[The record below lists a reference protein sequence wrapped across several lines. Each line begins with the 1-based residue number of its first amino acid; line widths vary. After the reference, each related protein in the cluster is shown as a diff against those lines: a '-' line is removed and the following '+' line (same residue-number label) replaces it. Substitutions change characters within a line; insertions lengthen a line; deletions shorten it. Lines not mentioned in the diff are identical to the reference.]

1 MTGGAPDTRVADVR
15 LRRAVSTDLPL
26 LVALEASFP
35 GDRLRSAELA
45 RYVRAADVDVWV
57 AEIDGEII
65 ADAIVVYRRGF
76 GAARLASLVVDPR
89 YRGRGIAARLMRH
102 LEAEAVQRGCVAMR
116 LEVRVDN
123 LAARRLYD
131 ALGYELVGT
140 SAGFYEDGS
149 AALRL
154 RKPFGPA
161 RVRPS

>member
-1 MTGGAPDTRVADVR
+1 MSA
-15 LRRAVSTDLPL
+15 DLPL

-45 RYVRAADVDVWV
+45 RFVRAANVDVWV
-57 AEIDGEII
+57 AEIDGEIV

-76 GAARLASLVVDPR
+76 HAARLASLVVDPR
-89 YRGRGIAARLMRH
+89 YRCRGIAARLMRH
-102 LEAEAVQRGCVAMR
+102 LEAEAVQRGCLAMV

-123 LAARRLYD
+123 PNARRLYD

-140 SAGFYEDGS
+140 TAGFYEDGS

-161 RVRPS
+161 RERLA